1 MEVIYSHVEAGAD
14 VAIVVALLF
23 TFITFLVTYRHSK
36 KTEQIKRIQDIK
48 NTISNENQKMI
59 QNLLSVREANLD
71 LSDDLIRD
79 FYLPVFEAAEWASFL
94 IYIKDID
101 RKYEEHLR
109 EQIKNIYQTIS
120 NQYPKLLQNNNFSI
134 SKKRIGL
141 VKKYSNLSSPV
152 KLSSIQLN

>member
-1 MEVIYSHVEAGAD
+1 MSQTKGMLEDIYSHVEAGSD
-14 VAIVVALLF
+14 VAVVVALLF
-23 TFITFLVTYRHSK
+23 TFITFIVTYRHSK

-79 FYLPVFEAAEWASFL
+79 FYIPVFETAEWASFL

-101 RKYEEHLR
+101 SKYEKHLR

-120 NQYPKLLQNNNFSI
+120 NQYPNYYKIIIFHI
-134 SKKRIGL
+134 
-141 VKKYSNLSSPV
+141 
-152 KLSSIQLN
+152 

>member
-1 MEVIYSHVEAGAD
+1 MSQIKGMLEDIYSHIEAGSDLA
-14 VAIVVALLF
+14 VVFALLF

-36 KTEQIKRIQDIK
+36 KTEKIKRIQDIK

-79 FYLPVFEAAEWASFL
+79 FYIPIFEAAEWASFL

-101 RKYEEHLR
+101 SKYEEHLR

-120 NQYPKLLQNNNFSI
+120 NKYPKLLQNSNFPYL
-134 SKKRIGL
+134 KKVVTRWNTQT
-141 VKKYSNLSSPV
+141 K
-152 KLSSIQLN
+152 

>member
-1 MEVIYSHVEAGAD
+1 MLKDIYSHVEAGSDLA
-14 VAIVVALLF
+14 VVVALLF
-23 TFITFLVTYRHSK
+23 TFITFIVTYYHSK

-48 NTISNENQKMI
+48 NTISNESQKMI

-79 FYLPVFEAAEWASFL
+79 FYLPIFEAAEWASFL
-94 IYIKDID
+94 IESKDID

-120 NQYPKLLQNNNFSI
+120 NQYPKLLQNNNFPYL
-134 SKKRIGL
+134 KKVVARWNTL
-141 VKKYSNLSSPV
+141 TK
-152 KLSSIQLN
+152 